1 MNLLFHHKSQAFY
14 LTSFLFA
21 LLLLGLLY
29 SSQWFKVVPQNQEV
43 FSLAMQQFIS
53 STQQRT
59 TQSSEEILK
68 EIPQEIP
75 PLPPLP
81 PQKPKKHKK
90 TQKPILQQPIPQQ
103 PAPHHTSHITQHT
116 QPPSVPIQNTLS
128 AQSVETFSFGKDDHP
143 FLKAIKKAIDSNV
156 SYPRQARKMRMEGEV
171 LVEFLWT
178 KHKTLK
184 DLKVRKSSGYPLLD
198 KNALQAIQRA
208 SLDFPEYHNDA
219 RLQIPIVFVL
229 NF

>member
-21 LLLLGLLY
+21 FLLLGLLY
-29 SSQWFKVVPQNQEV
+29 TSEWFKVVPQNKEV
-43 FSLAMQQFIS
+43 FSLAMQQF
-53 STQQRT
+53 T
-59 TQSSEEILK
+59 TTTEQLAAPEEAIK

-75 PLPPLP
+75 PPPPL
-81 PQKPKKHKK
+81 PQKPKVHKK
-90 TQKPILQQPIPQQ
+90 AQKPLKPIPQQPIPQHTQ
-103 PAPHHTSHITQHT
+103 PTPHTTQHT
-116 QPPSVPIQNTLS
+116 QPPNIPTQNALP
-128 AQSVETFSFGKDDHP
+128 AQSVETFSLGKDEHP
-143 FLKAIKKAIDSNV
+143 FLKAVKKAIDSNI

-178 KHKTLK
+178 KHRILK

-198 KNALQAIQRA
+198 KNALQTIQRA
-208 SLDFPEYHNDA
+208 SLDFPQYHNDA
-219 RLQIPIVFVL
+219 QLQIPIVFVL